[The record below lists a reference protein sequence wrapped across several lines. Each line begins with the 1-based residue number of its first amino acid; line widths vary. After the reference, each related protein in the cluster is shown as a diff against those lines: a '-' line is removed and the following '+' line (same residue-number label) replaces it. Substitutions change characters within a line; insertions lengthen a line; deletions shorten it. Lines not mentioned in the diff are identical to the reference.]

1 MKGKADEK
9 RNDTMQR
16 IRHVKFVHPHWHVR
30 HAVTLIHLNLD
41 RLQTRCTRTRTLEGV
56 DATLAQVREQNQ
68 LAGRVK
74 QGVEAHQRPLQVA
87 VRRLLGRLRILERH
101 KVEVR
106 IVREGSQGSAS
117 GSGNT
122 GKVGREEAKERD
134 VQTT

>member
-1 MKGKADEK
+1 M
-9 RNDTMQR
+9 
-16 IRHVKFVHPHWHVR
+16 V
-30 HAVTLIHLNLD
+30 HLNLD
-41 RLQTRCTRTRTLEGV
+41 RLHTRCTRTRTLEGV
-56 DATLAQVREQNQ
+56 DATFAQVREQNQ

-106 IVREGSQGSAS
+106 IVRGGSPSQGSTGAS
-117 GSGNT
+117 GS
-122 GKVGREEAKERD
+122 GKVGREQAKERD